1 MKCPVDDTVL
11 QMTEREGVEI
21 DYCPTCRGI
30 WLDRGELDTILE
42 RAATHRPGP
51 PTERDPYRERD
62 DEHDRDHRGEHG
74 RFGSAGHGKKK
85 ERLGFLSDLLGGD

>member
-42 RAATHRPGP
+42 RAAARRPGP
-51 PTERDPYRERD
+51 PPTRDPHGEHERDRER
-62 DEHDRDHRGEHG
+62 EHS
-74 RFGSAGHGKKK
+74 RFGGAGPGKKK
-85 ERLGFLSDLLGGD
+85 DRLGFLSDLLGGD